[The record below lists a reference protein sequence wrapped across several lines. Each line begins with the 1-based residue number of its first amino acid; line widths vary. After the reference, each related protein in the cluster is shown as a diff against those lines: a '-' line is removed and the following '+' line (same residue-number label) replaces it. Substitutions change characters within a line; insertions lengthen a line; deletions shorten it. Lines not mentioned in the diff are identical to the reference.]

1 MADQGRSDEQQ
12 ISQEIQ
18 LVEFLERLSRN
29 RDGRVALHVHL
40 SRLRPWQ
47 RREQHL
53 RLATSTFADL
63 VRPLHGQGFV
73 LRNSDIIFVG
83 HSKDIEALTDAVE
96 RLRGMFA
103 EDQAAGAMAD
113 VSETDDFCSWINL
126 TSRFDEFMAWA
137 RQTGDAER
145 ARQRRLAAARAG
157 LNATAR
163 KPIDPAQL
171 TRIEAYLSQADLS
184 GLMRRQPI
192 CLIMPDQ
199 TIKPVYRELYIA
211 ISSLAAAVSPDIDL
225 AGNKWLFRHL
235 TQVLDQRM
243 LALMSRNDDR
253 EIASAF
259 SINLNVGTISTPHFL
274 AFDRTIGSNA
284 RGTIVIEFDLVD
296 IVADMAGFQFA
307 REVLR
312 DRGYRICVDGVD
324 QTTMSLIDRDRL
336 GVDLVKLMW
345 RPELAETANP
355 ALLND
360 LRQCVQRAGLARV
373 VLNRCGDAAAITFG
387 QSLGISLFQG
397 RHVDTML
404 AEQGR
409 RGGPVVQPTRARAS

>member
-1 MADQGRSDEQQ
+1 MADTGRTEDQQ

-29 RDGRVALHVHL
+29 RDGRVAVHVHL

-47 RREQHL
+47 RRDQHL

-63 VRPLHGQGFV
+63 VRPLQGQGFV

-83 HSKDIEALTDAVE
+83 HSRDLEQLTDAVE
-96 RLRGMFA
+96 RLRGMFS
-103 EDQAAGAMAD
+103 EDQNANVAD
-113 VSETDDFCSWINL
+113 VSVTDDFCSWINL
-126 TSRFDEFMAWA
+126 TTRFDEFMAWA

-145 ARQRRLAAARAG
+145 ARQRRLAAARAN
-157 LNATAR
+157 LNASPR

-171 TRIEAYLSQADLS
+171 GRIEAYLSQADLS

-225 AGNKWLFRHL
+225 AANKWLFRHL
-235 TQVLDQRM
+235 TQTLDQRM
-243 LALMSRNDDR
+243 LSLLSRNDDR
-253 EIASAF
+253 DIASAF
-259 SINLNVGTISTPHFL
+259 SLNLNVGTISTPHFL
-274 AFDRTIGSNA
+274 AFDRTIASNA

-296 IVADMAGFQFA
+296 IIADMAGFQFA

-312 DRGYRICVDGVD
+312 DRGYRICIDGVD
-324 QTTMSLIDRDRL
+324 HTTLPLVDRDRL
-336 GVDLVKLMW
+336 GVDLIKVMW
-345 RPELAETANP
+345 RSELADANNP

-360 LRQCVQRAGLARV
+360 LRQLVQRAGLARV
-373 VLNRCGDAAAITFG
+373 ILNRCGDPPAVAFG

-397 RHVDTML
+397 RQIDTLL
-404 AEQGR
+404 ADQGR
-409 RGGPVVQPTRARAS
+409 RGGAAMPPARARAS

>member
-1 MADQGRSDEQQ
+1 MADQGRADEQQ

-29 RDGRVALHVHL
+29 RDGRVAVHVHL

-63 VRPLHGQGFV
+63 VRPLQGQGFV
-73 LRNSDIIFVG
+73 LRNSDIVFVG
-83 HSKDIEALTDAVE
+83 HNKDIEALTDAVE
-96 RLRGMFA
+96 RLRGMFS
-103 EDQAAGAMAD
+103 EDQAGPVAD
-113 VSETDDFCSWINL
+113 VSVTDDFCSWINL
-126 TSRFDEFMAWA
+126 TTRFDEFMAWA

-145 ARQRRLAAARAG
+145 ARQRRLAAARAH
-157 LNATAR
+157 LNATPQ
-163 KPIDPAQL
+163 KPINPAQL

-192 CLIMPDQ
+192 CLIAPDHS
-199 TIKPVYRELYIA
+199 IKPVYRELYIA

-243 LALMSRNDDR
+243 LSLLARNDDR
-253 EIASAF
+253 DIASAF
-259 SINLNVGTISTPHFL
+259 SLNLNVGTISTPHFL

-284 RGTIVIEFDLVD
+284 RGTIVIEFDLID
-296 IVADMAGFQFA
+296 IMADMAGFQFA

-324 QTTMSLIDRDRL
+324 HQTLPLIDRERL

-345 RPELAETANP
+345 RPEMAEGTNP
-355 ALLND
+355 ALVND
-360 LRQCVQRAGLARV
+360 LRQFIQRAGLARV
-373 VLNRCGDAAAITFG
+373 ILNRCGEAAAIAFG
-387 QSLGISLFQG
+387 QSLGITLFQG
-397 RHVDTML
+397 RQVDTML
-404 AEQGR
+404 ADQGR
-409 RGGPVVQPTRARAS
+409 RGGPVIQPARARAS

>member
-1 MADQGRSDEQQ
+1 MADQGRADEQQ

-29 RDGRVALHVHL
+29 RDGRVAIHVHL

-63 VRPLHGQGFV
+63 VRPLQGQGFV
-73 LRNSDIIFVG
+73 LRNSDIVFVG

-96 RLRGMFA
+96 RLRGMFS
-103 EDQAAGAMAD
+103 EDQAGPVAD
-113 VSETDDFCSWINL
+113 VSVTDDFCSWINL
-126 TSRFDEFMAWA
+126 TTRFDEFMAWA

-145 ARQRRLAAARAG
+145 ARQRRLAAARAH
-157 LNATAR
+157 LNATPQ
-163 KPIDPAQL
+163 KPINPAQL

-192 CLIMPDQ
+192 CLIAPDQ
-199 TIKPVYRELYIA
+199 SIKPVYRELYIA

-243 LALMSRNDDR
+243 LSLLARNDDR
-253 EIASAF
+253 DIASAF
-259 SINLNVGTISTPHFL
+259 SLNLNVATIATPHFL

-284 RGTIVIEFDLVD
+284 RGTIVIEFDLID
-296 IVADMAGFQFA
+296 IMADMSGFQFA

-312 DRGYRICVDGVD
+312 DRGYRICVDGAD
-324 QTTMSLIDRDRL
+324 HQTLPMIDRERL
-336 GVDLVKLMW
+336 GADLLKLMW
-345 RPELAETANP
+345 RPEMAEGTNP
-355 ALLND
+355 ALASD
-360 LRQCVQRAGLARV
+360 LRQCIQRAGLARV
-373 VLNRCGDAAAITFG
+373 ILNRCGEAAAVAFG
-387 QSLGISLFQG
+387 QSLGITLFQG
-397 RHVDTML
+397 RQVDTML

-409 RGGPVVQPTRARAS
+409 RGGPVAQPARARAS

>member
-1 MADQGRSDEQQ
+1 MADTGRTDDQQ

-29 RDGRVALHVHL
+29 RDGRVAVHVQL

-63 VRPLHGQGFV
+63 VRPLQGQGFV

-83 HSKDIEALTDAVE
+83 HSRDLEPLTDAVE

-103 EDQAAGAMAD
+103 EDQSAPMAD
-113 VSETDDFCSWINL
+113 VSVADDFCSWINL
-126 TSRFDEFMAWA
+126 TTRFDEFMAWA
-137 RQTGDAER
+137 RQSGDAER
-145 ARQRRLAAARAG
+145 ARQRRLAAARAN
-157 LNATAR
+157 LNATPR

-171 TRIEAYLSQADLS
+171 TRIESYLSQADLS
-184 GLMRRQPI
+184 GLMRRQPV

-199 TIKPVYRELYIA
+199 AIKPVYRELYIA

-235 TQVLDQRM
+235 TQTLDQRM
-243 LALMSRNDDR
+243 LSLLTRNDDR
-253 EIASAF
+253 DIASAI
-259 SINLNVGTISTPHFL
+259 SINLNVATISSPSFL
-274 AFDRTIGSNA
+274 AFDRTIASNA

-324 QTTMSLIDRDRL
+324 HTTLALVDRDRL
-336 GVDLVKLMW
+336 GVDLLKIMW
-345 RPELAETANP
+345 RPELADANNP
-355 ALLND
+355 TLIND
-360 LRQCVQRAGLARV
+360 LRQHIQRAGLARV
-373 VLNRCGDAAAITFG
+373 ILNRCGDPGAVTFG

-409 RGGPVVQPTRARAS
+409 RASAPQPVRARAS